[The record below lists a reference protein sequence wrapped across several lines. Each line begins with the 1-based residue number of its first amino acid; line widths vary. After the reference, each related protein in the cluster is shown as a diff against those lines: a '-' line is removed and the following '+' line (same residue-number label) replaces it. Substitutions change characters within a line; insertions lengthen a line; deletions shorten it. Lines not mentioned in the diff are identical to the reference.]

1 MTLELDRPHTDQEIR
16 LMTLKH
22 AVILCAF
29 CFSGWLGT
37 AQAGEEVFNHSCEW
51 TETGK
56 GVVGSQPPGCYPL
69 GAPKAVLTKEQRI
82 ETASPLGC
90 SESQTDGG
98 KLLTDY
104 REFLNRKIYTVT
116 RYCRHRISESG
127 GIPGQ

>member
-1 MTLELDRPHTDQEIR
+1 MN
-16 LMTLKH
+16 LKQ
-22 AVILCAF
+22 AMILSAF

-37 AQAGEEVFNHSCEW
+37 AQAEKEDFEHSCKW

-69 GAPKAVLTKEQRI
+69 GEPKAVLTNEQRI
-82 ETASPLGC
+82 DIASPLAC

-98 KLLTDY
+98 KLLTGY

-116 RYCRHRISESG
+116 RYCRHLI
-127 GIPGQ
+127 